1 MNQIILIAGATASG
15 KSTFAKNI
23 AKKLGGE
30 IINADSMQ
38 VYKDLKILTA
48 RPNHNEDNI
57 PHHMYGFLDGKEYW
71 SVGEWIKEASKITE
85 SILKKDKIPIFV
97 GGTGLY
103 FKSLTD
109 GISSIPNVDESVR
122 TILNQ
127 EYQKYGLSQLRKELD
142 RVDPLIASKIDSNDK
157 QRILRA
163 LEIYRGTKKKMSD
176 FWSEKRIKYFNNPS
190 IKIILKSSRE
200 SLYKNCDTRFDKMIK
215 NGAIEEVELL
225 IKKKL
230 NKDMPIMKAIG
241 VKEIS
246 SYLEKTITL
255 DEVGNLIKFRTHQYA
270 KRQLTWARNQMIT
283 WEEVYTQD
291 SDNFIDKIIKK
302 L

>member
-48 RPNHNEDNI
+48 RPDHNEDNI

-71 SVGEWIKEASKITE
+71 SLGEWIKEASEITE

-109 GISSIPNVDESVR
+109 GISSIPNVDKSVR
-122 TILNQ
+122 TTLNQ
-127 EYQKYGLSQLRKELD
+127 EYQKYGLSQLKKELD
-142 RVDPLIASKIDSNDK
+142 RVDPLIASKINSNDK

-176 FWSEKRIKYFNNPS
+176 FWNEKRIKYINNPL

-200 SLYKNCDTRFDKMIK
+200 TLYKNCDIRFDKMIK
-215 NGAIEEVELL
+215 KGAIEEVELL

-230 NKDMPIMKAIG
+230 PKNTPIMKAIG

-255 DEVGNLIKFRTHQYA
+255 DEAGNLIKFRTHQYA

-283 WEEVYTQD
+283 WEEVSTQD
-291 SDNFIDKIIKK
+291 SDSFIDKIIKK

>member
-23 AKKLGGE
+23 AKKLNGE
-30 IINADSMQ
+30 IINADSIQ

-71 SVGEWIKEASKITE
+71 SVGEWIKEASEITE
-85 SILKKDKIPIFV
+85 SILKKNKIPIFV

-127 EYQKYGLSQLRKELD
+127 EYQKYGLSPLKKELD

-176 FWSEKRIKYFNNPS
+176 FWNEKRIKYFNNPL

-200 SLYKNCDTRFDKMIK
+200 ALYKNCDTRFDKMIK
-215 NGAIEEVELL
+215 NGAIDEVEVL

-230 NKDMPIMKAIG
+230 HKDMPIMKAIG

-246 SYLEKTITL
+246 SYLEKAITL

-283 WEEVYTQD
+283 WEEVSTQYSD
-291 SDNFIDKIIKK
+291 SFIDKIIKK

>member
-1 MNQIILIAGATASG
+1 MN
-15 KSTFAKNI
+15 
-23 AKKLGGE
+23 
-30 IINADSMQ
+30 
-38 VYKDLKILTA
+38 
-48 RPNHNEDNI
+48 
-57 PHHMYGFLDGKEYW
+57 
-71 SVGEWIKEASKITE
+71 
-85 SILKKDKIPIFV
+85 
-97 GGTGLY
+97 
-103 FKSLTD
+103 
-109 GISSIPNVDESVR
+109 
-122 TILNQ
+122 
-127 EYQKYGLSQLRKELD
+127 QLRKELD

-176 FWSEKRIKYFNNPS
+176 FWSEKRIKYFTNPS

-200 SLYKNCDTRFDKMIK
+200 TLYKNCDIRFDEMIK
-215 NGAIEEVELL
+215 KGVIEEVELL

-230 NKDMPIMKAIG
+230 SKDAPIMKAIG

-246 SYLEKTITL
+246 SYLEDIINL
-255 DEVGNLIKFRTHQYA
+255 DEAGNLIKFRTHQYA